1 MDECDTADQRI
12 EESISDGINEA
23 SRAVASALAYALSLW
38 VDWMRNDFAE
48 IRPLWYPSRSL
59 SLECRQSVTE
69 DTASEHENEIE
80 HRIAIEVNNGVINL
94 TPAQRAALE
103 RSLGLCA
110 VVRVRDY
117 EVQLEEAHVRV
128 WRHILA
134 MGCI

>member
-1 MDECDTADQRI
+1 MDSNQNA
-12 EESISDGINEA
+12 
-23 SRAVASALAYALSLW
+23 ALSYALSLW

-48 IRPLWYPSRSL
+48 IRALWYPAQSL

-69 DTASEHENEIE
+69 DTASEHEDQIE

-103 RSLGLCA
+103 RSLGLTA
-110 VVRVRDY
+110 IVKVRDY
-117 EVQLEEAHVRV
+117 EAQLAEAQARV
-128 WRHILA
+128 WKHILA